1 MYYLAK
7 IAQATGLG
15 IILWDFLRHFPAL
28 VNFKVLSAGVL
39 IFLFGWIIEHFL
51 LKSKPR

>member
-7 IAQATGLG
+7 IAQAAGLS

-28 VNFKVLSAGVL
+28 MNFKIWGIGII
-39 IFLFGWIIEHFL
+39 IFLFGWLIQYFL
-51 LKSKPR
+51 LKPKI

>member
-7 IAQATGLG
+7 ITQAVGLG

-28 VNFKVLSAGVL
+28 MNFKVLSVGVL
-39 IFLFGWIIEHFL
+39 IFLFGWIVEKFL
-51 LKSKPR
+51 LRR